1 MELNAKLLI
10 TSTLD
15 EKWTDIFIDIKINEI
30 FIYRSGGNLLINQNK
45 LIKNYINPNERTL
58 LYIINSANM
67 ICIVK
72 DIDNLSIRID
82 CKTNLNNLL
91 GYYQIKF
98 IKIESYN
105 LFFKHI
111 ENSNNF
117 RNILFLNRTYEQDK
131 RNYNN
136 LLF

>member
-98 IKIESYN
+98 NKIESYTI
-105 LFFKHI
+105 FIKQV
-111 ENSNNF
+111 ENSNHF
-117 RNILFLNRTYEQDK
+117 RKIICSNRTFEPDK
-131 RNYNN
+131 RSN
-136 LLF
+136 